1 MKKKSSR
8 WKNSPAA
15 PATVNGQG
23 KTGIPVCSEKQSCS
37 EKPNGQERPL
47 LPGGTAGDAWWR
59 KIPRSPAALLP
70 ALVLVFLGDL
80 FFGGKTF
87 LLRDGYF
94 QIVKPIQYGWQ
105 ALAHG
110 DFPLWNTLGTGS
122 PFLENFNM
130 FLHPLSAVFG
140 WLPAGW
146 AINVFFLLNLWLM
159 GLAAY
164 FFTRQM
170 RLERMP
176 ALVAALAVMFGTFT
190 TAQMEFI
197 LCPFALTWVFF
208 NLGILARCFHL
219 ELDGR
224 DGLPAGLWRRRRWVA
239 AMAGV
244 FAMHYTLQYHEFF
257 AYPFIAY
264 GLFIV
269 LAAATARSW
278 RMLWSLALFTGAA
291 GVIAILVVL
300 PPLAL
305 FWQFLPFTERAG
317 AGVFDSRV
325 DMGSLSVVSLLK
337 AVFPMIGGRPGY
349 PQTFWTPGMFEFS
362 IGSFY
367 TGALAL
373 LALPFAFLRRWRERD
388 RTGKLLILWGAGL
401 SVFALLIAMGG
412 NTPVYAWLRDHVPM
426 MQKLRFASKFLLLV
440 ITGELLLI
448 GVSVQY
454 ILNAPRP
461 LPRRVII
468 ILQAEGAAVAL
479 LTALAVAVL
488 ANPPLMPALFGLNG
502 KIPDAELAAVL
513 PNLAWSVFFLLLS
526 FGWILWTLLRGA
538 GTGGKSAR
546 MAAVTLVALVFL
558 NLLLVSR
565 PALVTGPV
573 NVYDRV
579 PAMAKLPVDSQYR
592 AFSRYNDAHQY
603 LYGDRRADIYEWAIE
618 AGVNTAWYPN
628 RDLDFLCQNGF
639 KTMVFKNWTGL
650 IATQSQ
656 AVRDNL
662 LDAASVRWE
671 IGGQPWQQVLWGGAD
686 RRLLLNTRATAF
698 PRFML
703 YTQWQPVP
711 DDKVALRY
719 VATTPN
725 EQLRQRP
732 AVETAALAGGRVSEA
747 PPPDAPAAANAA
759 DAAPGGLRLVRETAG
774 HLEFQAGGGARPR
787 LLVISDAWHPG
798 WRAAIDGVEAPIHRA
813 NYMFR
818 GVFVPAGEHTVRFD
832 YWPPR
837 LGWYCAASILGL
849 LAIGALLVIP
859 AARKSGK

>member
-1 MKKKSSR
+1 
-8 WKNSPAA
+8 
-15 PATVNGQG
+15 
-23 KTGIPVCSEKQSCS
+23 
-37 EKPNGQERPL
+37 
-47 LPGGTAGDAWWR
+47 
-59 KIPRSPAALLP
+59 
-70 ALVLVFLGDL
+70 
-80 FFGGKTF
+80 
-87 LLRDGYF
+87 
-94 QIVKPIQYGWQ
+94 
-105 ALAHG
+105 
-110 DFPLWNTLGTGS
+110 
-122 PFLENFNM
+122 
-130 FLHPLSAVFG
+130 
-140 WLPAGW
+140 
-146 AINVFFLLNLWLM
+146 
-159 GLAAY
+159 
-164 FFTRQM
+164 
-170 RLERMP
+170 
-176 ALVAALAVMFGTFT
+176 MFGTFT

-197 LCPFALTWVFF
+197 LCPFALTWIFF

-219 ELDGR
+219 ELDGH
-224 DGLPAGLWRRRRWVA
+224 DGLLAGLWRRRRWVA

-244 FAMHYTLQYHEFF
+244 FVMHYTLQYHEFF

-291 GVIAILVVL
+291 GVIAILIVM

-305 FWQFLPFTERAG
+305 LWQFLPFTERGG
-317 AGVFDSRV
+317 AEVFDSRT

-373 LALPFAFLRRWRERD
+373 LAMPFAFLRRWRERD
-388 RTGKLLILWGAGL
+388 RTGKLLVLWGAGL
-401 SVFALLIAMGG
+401 SAFALLVAMGD
-412 NTPVYAWLRDHVPM
+412 NTPVYAWLRDYVPM

-440 ITGELLLI
+440 ITGEFLLI
-448 GVSVQY
+448 GAGVHY

-461 LPRRVII
+461 LPRRVIVT
-468 ILQAEGAAVAL
+468 LWAEGAAVAL
-479 LTALAVAVL
+479 LMVLAVAVL
-488 ANPPLMPALFGLNG
+488 AHPPIMPALFGLNG
-502 KIPDAELAAVL
+502 KIPGAEIAAVL
-513 PNLAWSVFFLLLS
+513 PNLAWAGVFLLLA
-526 FGWILWTLLRGA
+526 FGWLLWTLLRGA
-538 GTGGKSAR
+538 GGKSPLPAV
-546 MAAVTLVALVFL
+546 AAAALVFL

-579 PAMAKLPVDSQYR
+579 PAMSKLPADSQYR
-592 AFSRYNDAHQY
+592 AFSWYNDAHQY

-628 RDLDFLCQNGF
+628 RNLDFLCQNGF
-639 KTMVFKNWTGL
+639 KTMAFKNWMGL

-656 AVRDNL
+656 AIRDNL

-671 IGGQPWQQVLWGGAD
+671 VGGQPWQQVLWGGAD
-686 RRLLLNTRATAF
+686 RRLLLNNRATAI

-703 YTQWQPVP
+703 YSQWQPVA
-711 DDKVALRY
+711 DDKEALRH

-725 EQLRQRP
+725 TQLHRCP
-732 AVETAALAGGRVSEA
+732 SVEVAALAGGRVSAA
-747 PPPDAPAAANAA
+747 PLPDAPTAANAA
-759 DAAPGGLRLVRETAG
+759 DATPGGLRLVRETAN
-774 HLEFQAGGGARPR
+774 HLEFQTDGGVRPR

-798 WRAAIDGVEAPIHRA
+798 WRATIDGVEAPIHRA

-832 YWPPR
+832 YWPVNF
-837 LGWYCAASILGL
+837 GWYLAASALGL
-849 LAIGALLVIP
+849 CITGGLFI
-859 AARKSGK
+859 RRR

>member
-1 MKKKSSR
+1 MKKKPSS
-8 WKNSPAA
+8 WKDSP
-15 PATVNGQG
+15 
-23 KTGIPVCSEKQSCS
+23 
-37 EKPNGQERPL
+37 
-47 LPGGTAGDAWWR
+47 
-59 KIPRSPAALLP
+59 PAALLP
-70 ALVLVFLGDL
+70 ALTLVFLGDL

-94 QIVKPIQYGWQ
+94 QIVKPVQYGWQ
-105 ALAHG
+105 ALAG
-110 DFPLWNTLGTGS
+110 GGFPLWNTLGTGS

-146 AINVFFLLNLWLM
+146 AINVWFLANLWLL

-164 FFTRQM
+164 FFARQM
-170 RLERMP
+170 RLERTP
-176 ALVAALAVMFGTFT
+176 ALAAALAVMFGTFT

-197 LCPFALTWVFF
+197 LCPFALTWIFF

-224 DGLPAGLWRRRRWVA
+224 DGLLAGLWRRRRWVA

-278 RMLWSLALFTGAA
+278 RMLWSLALLTGAA
-291 GVIAILVVL
+291 GMIAILVVM

-317 AGVFDSRV
+317 EGVFDSRM

-362 IGSFY
+362 LGSFY

-373 LALPFAFLRRWRERD
+373 LAMPFAFLRRWRDRD
-388 RTGKLLILWGAGL
+388 RTKKLLVLWGAGL
-401 SVFALLIAMGG
+401 SVFALLVAMGG
-412 NTPVYAWLRDHVPM
+412 NTPVYPWLREYAPM

-440 ITGELLLI
+440 TTGELLLI
-448 GVSVQY
+448 GAGVHY
-454 ILNAPRP
+454 ILNATRP
-461 LPRRVII
+461 LPRRVIVT
-468 ILQAEGAAVAL
+468 LWAEGAAVAL
-479 LTALAVAVL
+479 LTALAAAVL
-488 ANPPLMPALFGLNG
+488 ARPPLMPALFGLNG
-502 KIPDAELAAVL
+502 KIPGAELAAVL
-513 PNLAWSVFFLLLS
+513 PNLAWSAFFLLLA
-526 FGWILWTLLRGA
+526 FGWLLWTLVRGA
-538 GTGGKSAR
+538 DGKSA
-546 MAAVTLVALVFL
+546 AVVAVALVFL
-558 NLLLVSR
+558 NLLVVSR

-573 NVYDRV
+573 NAYDRV
-579 PAMAKLPVDSQYR
+579 PVMTRLPADSQYR
-592 AFSRYNDAHQY
+592 ALSWYNDAHQY
-603 LYGDRRADIYEWAIE
+603 LYGDRRADIYGWAIE

-628 RDLDFLCQNGF
+628 RNLDFLCQNGF
-639 KTMVFKNWTGL
+639 KTMAFKKWTGL
-650 IATQSQ
+650 IVTQSQ
-656 AVRDNL
+656 PIRDNL

-686 RRLLLNTRATAF
+686 RRLLLNDRATAI

-703 YTQWQPVP
+703 YSQWQPVA
-711 DDKVALRY
+711 DDAAALRY
-719 VATTPN
+719 VATAPN
-725 EQLRQRP
+725 AQLHQRT
-732 AVETAALAGGRVSEA
+732 AVETTALLDGRIIAHAVPVPADAVSVVAGALTMTAERNNRLEFAVN
-747 PPPDAPAAANAA
+747 APA
-759 DAAPGGLRLVRETAG
+759 
-774 HLEFQAGGGARPR
+774 PR
-787 LLVISDAWHPG
+787 LLVVNDAWHPG
-798 WRAAIDGVEAPIHRA
+798 WRATIDGIEAPVHRA

-818 GVFVPAGEHTVRFD
+818 GVFVPAGGHTVRFD
-832 YWPPR
+832 YRPPR
-837 LGWYCAASILGL
+837 LGWYCAASALGL
-849 LAIGALLVIP
+849 CIIGGLVFVP
-859 AARKSGK
+859 SKRFTR